1 MEVLGLI
8 FSNIHHKEVFEA
20 TRDRTIASAPVGGRY
35 RLIDFPLSNMVNAGV
50 HQIGIVTK
58 NRYQSLMDHI
68 GSGKEWDL
76 ARKKG
81 GLQILPPYGFGD
93 QVYATRLEALKC
105 QFDYIESSHA
115 ELVVLTDSYH
125 ICNIDYIDAFKFHKE
140 NGADITCIYH
150 EHEITGNEFT
160 TAKSLELDQDG
171 KVLKMNIDKNFRGL
185 ANVSIDTWIMSRK
198 FLMDLIEEAINTNYK
213 SFNRDILAR
222 NVNNYK
228 IYGYKHQGYYGN
240 ISDLNSYFA
249 VNMDLIKKN
258 VRSELFYQD
267 GRAIYTKVRDSAP
280 TKYTNDAVIE
290 NSIIADG
297 CVIEGTVKNS
307 VIFRGTRIKKGA
319 IVENSILMQDT
330 YVAENTKLDYVITDK
345 NVKILNKKEMIGNLE
360 ELIYVKKGGVL

>member
-35 RLIDFPLSNMVNAGV
+35 RLIDFPLSNMVNAGI
-50 HQIGIVTK
+50 HHIGIVTK
-58 NRYQSLMDHI
+58 NNYQSLMDHI
-68 GSGKEWDL
+68 GSGKDWDL

-81 GLQILPPYGFGD
+81 GLVILPPYGFGD
-93 QVYATRLEALKC
+93 QVYNTRLEALKC
-105 QFDYIESSHA
+105 QLDFIESSKA
-115 ELVVLTDSYH
+115 ELVVLTDCYH
-125 ICNIDYIDAFKFHKE
+125 ICNIDYVDAIKHHLSK
-140 NGADITCIYH
+140 NADITCIYH
-150 EHEITGNEFT
+150 EHEITGNDFA
-160 TAKSLELDQDG
+160 TAKVLNLDDDERIT
-171 KVLKMNIDKNFRGL
+171 KMIIDKNYRGL
-185 ANVSIDTWIMSRK
+185 GKTSIDTWIMKRE
-198 FLMDLIEEAINTNYK
+198 FLLDLIDEAINTNYK

-228 IYGYKHQGYYGN
+228 IYGYKHEGYFGN
-240 ISDLNSYFA
+240 IVDLESYFEI
-249 VNMDLIKKN
+249 NMDLIKKN

-280 TKYTNDAVIE
+280 TKYSNDAIID

-297 CVIEGTVKNS
+297 CIIEGTVKNS

-319 IVENSILMQDT
+319 VVENSILMQDT
-330 YVAENTKLDYVITDK
+330 IVAPNTKLDYVITDK
-345 NVKILNKKEMIGNLE
+345 NVKILNKKEMIGKLG